1 MQKLVEMGFVEA
13 VVRTALE
20 AVNGNEILAIK
31 MLHFDLSKKK
41 MLHFED
47 CRPVGIGTYRK
58 V

>member
-31 MLHFDLSKKK
+31 MLHF
-41 MLHFED
+41 ED